1 MAKKEIQELSPVLVK
16 KLKSLNIDAT
26 TESDARKILLEGLKK
41 FDVDEVDED
50 PIEDLIN
57 IYEAFV
63 EIEGGPEKESNE
75 PEDDESEESEEEE
88 VPAPKKTKKTKK
100 AKSVKLEEEQ
110 QPSSKHEDEEAEEA
124 PIKKEKVSKTS
135 KKKSSS
141 RSRNSERFDGSN
153 KNHIKIVKEAF
164 QFVEGFDLKMEFK
177 KTYVKF
183 VLNNSV
189 SSRRV
194 IQCEKISL
202 EDGKIKSLFIVFF
215 SLNLVD
221 GDKIE
226 ILEEMVA
233 EDLYETMSVVQ
244 HCDAVQIKVIGDT
257 GFKKILNKKNVKVLT
272 EAIQTLDKRMQKRHD
287 KMVQEFD
294 NDEE

>member
-63 EIEGGPEKESNE
+63 EIEGGSEKESNE

-88 VPAPKKTKKTKK
+88 
-100 AKSVKLEEEQ
+100 SEEE
-110 QPSSKHEDEEAEEA
+110 EAPA
-124 PIKKEKVSKTS
+124 PIKKEKASKTP

-141 RSRNSERFDGSN
+141 RSRKSERFDGSN

-189 SSRRV
+189 SGRRV

-272 EAIQTLDKRMQKRHD
+272 EAIQTLDKRMQKCHD
-287 KMVQEFD
+287 KMVQEFG

>member
-1 MAKKEIQELSPVLVK
+1 
-16 KLKSLNIDAT
+16 
-26 TESDARKILLEGLKK
+26 LKK

-75 PEDDESEESEEEE
+75 PEESEESEEEE
-88 VPAPKKTKKTKK
+88 AP
-100 AKSVKLEEEQ
+100 
-110 QPSSKHEDEEAEEA
+110 A
-124 PIKKEKVSKTS
+124 PIKKEKASKTP

-141 RSRNSERFDGSN
+141 RSRKSERFDGSN

-189 SSRRV
+189 SNRRV

-287 KMVQEFD
+287 KMVQEFE

>member
-88 VPAPKKTKKTKK
+88 AP
-100 AKSVKLEEEQ
+100 
-110 QPSSKHEDEEAEEA
+110 A
-124 PIKKEKVSKTS
+124 PIKKEKASKTP

-141 RSRNSERFDGSN
+141 RSRKSERFDGSN

-164 QFVEGFDLKMEFK
+164 QFVEEFDLKMEFK

-244 HCDAVQIKVIGDT
+244 HCDAVQIKVIGDK

-272 EAIQTLDKRMQKRHD
+272 GAVQTLDKRMQKRHD
-287 KMVQEFD
+287 KMVQEFE